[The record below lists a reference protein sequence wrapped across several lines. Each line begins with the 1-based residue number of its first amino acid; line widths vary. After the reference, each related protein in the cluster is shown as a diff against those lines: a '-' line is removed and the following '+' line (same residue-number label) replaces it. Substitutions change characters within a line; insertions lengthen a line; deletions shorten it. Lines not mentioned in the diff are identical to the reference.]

1 MKILW
6 FIPTHGDSRYLGTAK
21 GARVADHAYFKQI
34 AIAADSLGYEG
45 VLIPTGRSCEDSWI
59 LAASLIDATRQL
71 KFLVALRPGLVAPT
85 QSARM
90 AATLD
95 RLSGGRLLVNL
106 VTGGDAEELDGDGQ
120 FLSHAERYEESA
132 EFIRIWREVIARSHD
147 GQSFDFDGKHLQVK
161 GAKLLFPPP
170 NRPWPPVFFGGSSEA
185 AHELAAE
192 QVDTYL
198 TWGEPP
204 AAVAAKVADVRARAA
219 THGRTLQF
227 GIRLH
232 VIVRETEDE
241 AWRAAAELV
250 SQLDEKTVA
259 AAQAKFAQMDSV
271 GQRRMAEL
279 HQGRFDRNNVRKGLE
294 IAPNLWAGVG
304 LVRGGAGTALVGNPQ
319 QVADRIKE
327 YAALGLEYFV
337 LSGYPHLD
345 EAHRFAE
352 LVFPLLPLELQR
364 KLPGRALTGP
374 FGEIVANHIVP
385 GRAPATAEEKRH
397 VEPRVAV

>member
-1 MKILW
+1 MKIFW
-6 FIPTHGDSRYLGTAK
+6 FIPTHGDSRYLGSSR
-21 GARVADHAYFKQI
+21 GARVADHAYFKQV

-45 VLIPTGRSCEDSWI
+45 VLLPTGRSCEDSWI
-59 LAASLIDATRQL
+59 VAASLIDATRRL
-71 KFLVALRPGLVAPT
+71 KFLVALRPGLVAPA

-106 VTGGDAEELDGDGQ
+106 VTGGDPEELAGDGQ
-120 FLSHAERYEESA
+120 FLDHATRYEESA
-132 EFIRIWREVIARSHD
+132 EFIRIWRELLARSHD
-147 GQSFDFDGKHLQVK
+147 GGSLDFDGRHLAVK
-161 GAKLLFPPP
+161 GGKVLYPPIS
-170 NRPWPPVFFGGSSEA
+170 RPYPPVFFGGSSA
-185 AHELAAE
+185 PAHELAAA

-198 TWGEPP
+198 TWGEAPED
-204 AAVAAKVADVRARAA
+204 VAAKIADVRERAA
-219 THGRTLQF
+219 AHGRTLRY

-241 AWRAAAELV
+241 AWRAAGELL
-250 SQLDEKTVA
+250 SQLDDATIA
-259 AAQAKFAQMDSV
+259 AAQARFAKMDSV

-279 HQGRFDRNNVRKGLE
+279 HGGRFDKADVRRGLE

-319 QVADRIKE
+319 QVAERIKA
-327 YAALGLEYFV
+327 YADLGLEYFV

-352 LVFPLLPLELQR
+352 LVFPLLPLDLRE
-364 KLPGRALTGP
+364 KLSAPALTGP
-374 FGEIVANHIVP
+374 FGEVIANHD
-385 GRAPATAEEKRH
+385 APKAA
-397 VEPRVAV
+397 A

>member
-6 FIPTHGDSRYLGTAK
+6 FIPTHGDSRYLGTTK

-106 VTGGDAEELDGDGQ
+106 VTGGDAEELAGDGQ

-132 EFIRIWREVIARSHD
+132 EFMRIWREVIARSHD
-147 GQSFDFDGKHLQVK
+147 GGSFDLDGKHLQVK
-161 GAKLLFPPP
+161 GAKLLYPPP
-170 NRPWPPVFFGGSSEA
+170 NRPYPPVFFGGSSEP

-219 THGRTLQF
+219 KHGRTLQF

-250 SQLDEKTVA
+250 SRLDEKTVA

-271 GQRRMAEL
+271 GQRRMADL
-279 HQGRFDRNNVRKGLE
+279 HQGRFDRNDVRKGLE

-385 GRAPATAEEKRH
+385 GSAGASAPESTH
-397 VEPRVAV
+397 VERRVAA